1 MTLTTPNII
10 PKKTKYFIFHPIFNF
25 GAKIQKK
32 IVIAKFYSK
41 FLMLFNIFEIFIDK
55 KKV

>member
-1 MTLTTPNII
+1 MTLTTPNKI
-10 PKKTKYFIFHPIFNF
+10 PRKTKYFILYFIFKF

-41 FLMLFNIFEIFIDK
+41 FLMLFNTFEIFIDK

>member
-1 MTLTTPNII
+1 MTLTTTNKI
-10 PKKTKYFIFHPIFNF
+10 PRKTKYFILYFIFKF

-32 IVIAKFYSK
+32 ILITKFYSK
-41 FLMLFNIFEIFIDK
+41 FLMLFNTFEIFIDK

>member
-1 MTLTTPNII
+1 MTLTTPNKI
-10 PKKTKYFIFHPIFNF
+10 PRKTKYFIFHPIFNF